1 MIMKFVNA
9 MACSLIIA
17 MLSTAANA
25 QEMSY
30 SNLDLGWLSTDIDD
44 GPTVDGFGL
53 RGSVGIAENFFVFAE
68 YGSQEA
74 GGADLDQYAVG
85 FGGHL
90 ALAENL
96 DLVGRLGY
104 LNAEVSAGPF
114 SDDEDGYLFSAG
126 LRGRI
131 APDFEIEGGAIHR
144 DFGGGAD
151 DTSVVF
157 GGRYFL
163 TENLAINAEYEHGDD
178 AGTIFAGIRLTF

>member
-1 MIMKFVNA
+1 MKIVNA
-9 MACSLIIA
+9 MACSLMLG
-17 MLSTAANA
+17 MLSTAAHA
-25 QEMSY
+25 EDMSY
-30 SNLDLGWLSTDIDD
+30 SNLDLGWLSTDLDG

-53 RGSVGIAENFFVFAE
+53 RGSVGFVENFFVFAE

-74 GGADLDQYAVG
+74 GGADVDQYAVG
-85 FGGHL
+85 LGGHY

-104 LNAEVSAGPF
+104 MNAEISAGPL

-131 APDFEIEGGAIHR
+131 APAFELEGGAIHR

-151 DTSVVF
+151 DTALVI
-157 GGRYFL
+157 GGRYFF
-163 TENLAINAEYEHGDD
+163 TDNLAINAEYEHGDD

>member
-1 MIMKFVNA
+1 MKIVNA
-9 MACSLIIA
+9 MACSLMLA
-17 MLSTAANA
+17 MLSTAAQA
-25 QEMSY
+25 EDMSY
-30 SNLDLGWLSTDIDD
+30 SNLDFGWLSTDLDN

-53 RGSVGIAENFFVFAE
+53 RGSVGFAENFFVFGE

-74 GGADLDQYAVG
+74 GGADVDQYAAG
-85 FGGHL
+85 LGGHY

-104 LNAEVSAGPF
+104 MNAEISAGPF
-114 SDDEDGYLFSAG
+114 SEDEDGYLLSAG

-131 APDFEIEGGAIHR
+131 APGFELEAGAIHR

-151 DTSVVF
+151 DTALVI
-157 GGRYFL
+157 GGRYFF
-163 TENLAINAEYEHGDD
+163 TDNLAINAEYEQSDD

>member
-1 MIMKFVNA
+1 MKIVNA
-9 MACSLIIA
+9 MACTLMLA
-17 MLSTAANA
+17 MLSTAPQA

-30 SNLDLGWLSTDIDD
+30 SNLDFGWLSTDLDD

-53 RGSVGIAENFFVFAE
+53 RGSVGFAENFFVFAE

-74 GGADLDQYAVG
+74 GSADVDQYAVG
-85 FGGHL
+85 LGGHY

-104 LNAEVSAGPF
+104 MNAEISAGPF

-126 LRGRI
+126 LRGHI
-131 APDFEIEGGAIHR
+131 APGFELEGGAIHR

-151 DTSVVF
+151 DTALVI
-157 GGRYFL
+157 GGRYFF
-163 TENLAINAEYEHGDD
+163 TDNLAINAEYEHGDD
-178 AGTIFAGIRLTF
+178 AGTLFAGIRLTF